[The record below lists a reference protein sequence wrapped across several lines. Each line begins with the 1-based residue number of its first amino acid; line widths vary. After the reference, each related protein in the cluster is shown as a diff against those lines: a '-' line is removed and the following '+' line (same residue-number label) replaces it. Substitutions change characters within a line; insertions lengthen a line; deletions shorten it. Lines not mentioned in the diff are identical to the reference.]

1 MKLLLSPQLTICGIH
16 ELVTHSDKNVTH
28 VLSIID
34 PERPDLTEFSGFGIH
49 ERTTL
54 RFHDIIADIEGQIL
68 PSQKHT
74 EAILS
79 FGQAF
84 QSRTDSDAESHILV
98 HCHMGVSRSTAAMLT
113 LMAQASPDEPAEVLF
128 QRLANVRP
136 QAWPNSR
143 MVAFADE
150 QLGRGGELSRE
161 LGYHYGRQL
170 TSRREIKDWMISL
183 GRRAEVEM
191 AIFD

>member
-1 MKLLLSPQLTICGIH
+1 MKILLSPQLTICGIH
-16 ELVTHSDKNVTH
+16 ELVMHSDKSVTH

-34 PERPDLTEFSGFGIH
+34 PERPDLTEFSDFGAH

-68 PSQKHT
+68 PSQEHT
-74 EAILS
+74 EAILN
-79 FGQAF
+79 FGHAF
-84 QSRTDSDAESHILV
+84 QSRKDGDTEAHILV

-113 LMAQASPDEPAEVLF
+113 LMAQAASDEPAEVLF
-128 QRLANVRP
+128 QRLAKVRP

-183 GRRAEVEM
+183 GRGAEVEM
-191 AIFD
+191 AKFN